1 MNKILKRCSVVAASA
16 LLAFSAVFATSAA
29 ANDITVDGD
38 SMSNGYIKISCDTGT
53 SQLRMYTTGGDPD
66 NTNDDN
72 QRLLYGTSGSTS
84 STLLNVDDNLDF
96 FSSAEGVFDVAN
108 KTHVSTRNIYGVDV
122 QQNYTFITSDAT
134 GRDDLVEIKY
144 TITNNDTTA
153 HNCGVRIM
161 IDTMLGSNDSAPFR
175 IPNVGAVTTETTF
188 TGSDIPEYYQ
198 AFDNLD
204 NPSVVSY
211 GTFDKTSSNPA
222 DSVQFMYWGRSNDK
236 EWGITTTD
244 GSSIGDS
251 SVASI
256 WEPKALQPG
265 ETRTYKMYY
274 GLGKFVADTTGELQL
289 AGYGANTATVN
300 ADATGYETSVVTAYV
315 KNASDN
321 ALQNVNVTLN
331 TGDGMSLADG
341 QLTVNIGNL
350 APGEEKQVS
359 WNVNFA
365 PVNVE
370 TTVNYSVTATAD
382 NADSKTVSL
391 STILPALDVEIPT
404 TEPTTA
410 EPTTEEP
417 TTVEPTTVAETTVDA
432 TSVTEPVATP
442 DTATPD
448 NAAVKTGGASMAV
461 IVLTVLIAS
470 CGVMFAV
477 RKRENI

>member
-1 MNKILKRCSVVAASA
+1 MNKIIKRCSVVAASA

-38 SMSNGYIKISCDTGT
+38 SMSNGYIKISCDTDS

-66 NTNDDN
+66 NANDDN
-72 QRLLYGTSGSTS
+72 QRLLYGTSSSTS
-84 STLLNVDDNLDF
+84 TTLLNVDGNLDF
-96 FSSAEGVFDVAN
+96 FSTAEGVFDVAN
-108 KTHVSTRNIYGVDV
+108 KTHVSTKNVYGVDV

-144 TITNNDTTA
+144 TVTNNDTVA
-153 HNCGVRIM
+153 HNFGTRIV
-161 IDTMLGSNDSAPFR
+161 IDTMLGSNDHAPFR

-188 TGSDIPEYYQ
+188 TGSNIPEYYQ
-198 AFDNLD
+198 AFDDID
-204 NPSVVSY
+204 NPSVVAY

-222 DSVQFMYWGRSNDK
+222 DSVQFMRWGRSNDK

-321 ALQNVNVTLN
+321 ELQNVNVTLN
-331 TGDGMSLADG
+331 AGDGMSLADG

-350 APGEEKQVS
+350 AAGEEKQVS

-391 STILPALDVEIPT
+391 STILPALNVEVPST
-404 TEPTTA
+404 VPTTA
-410 EPTTEEP
+410 APTTEEP
-417 TTVEPTTVAETTVDA
+417 TTEAPTTVVATTDA
-432 TSVTEPVATP
+432 TSATDAVATP
-442 DTATPD
+442 DSTSTPD
-448 NAAVKTGGASMAV
+448 NGAVQTGSVSMAV
-461 IVLTVLIAS
+461 VVLTVLVAA
-470 CGVMFAV
+470 CGVIFVV
-477 RKRENI
+477 RRKENA